1 MTQPSQTHSPLTRTT
16 AAAVKKD
23 TPNPTG
29 LTAHDVT
36 VRFGRRT
43 VLHDVNVGP
52 FLPGTIHALL
62 GPNGSG
68 KSTLMRA
75 MAGLVPCT
83 GTISLNG
90 HILSALSLTQ
100 RTRNCLYLPQALPAP
115 VHLQVLEALMAARH
129 TDARP
134 SASLP
139 DNPANHTD
147 AMKDALERLT
157 QFGISTLALR
167 YLDELSG
174 GQRQLVGLAQAFSRN
189 PQAVLLDEPLSA
201 LDLHHQFAVMEIL
214 RKETETRQ
222 LATVIVLHDLNI
234 ALNLTDTVT
243 VMLEGRIMASGPPAE
258 VLTPELLRETYRI
271 RARIEHG
278 ADGRKFVSVDGIA

>member
-1 MTQPSQTHSPLTRTT
+1 MTQQSQTHLPLTHT
-16 AAAVKKD
+16 AAVTKD

-115 VHLQVLEALMAARH
+115 VHLQVLEALMAARY

-134 SASLP
+134 PASLP

-147 AMKDALERLT
+147 AMQDALERLT
-157 QFGISTLALR
+157 QFGISALALR

-214 RKETETRQ
+214 RKETATRQ